1 MVIRAIAILLASA
14 AAATSAPSLAAAAA
28 AAPTAP
34 ADNGKA
40 AGAFISDLAQRAYG
54 VLRDKS
60 NDRNAVRSQ
69 FRALLK
75 ENFAVTDIG
84 NRLIRR
90 HVRTISK
97 QQYQA
102 YQAAFPDYVVDTYT
116 DNLFEF
122 ADSELRIVRTVPRGT
137 RGTIDVYARVIRKNG
152 AQPIDSI
159 WTVKKAENGK
169 YVVDNLTVA
178 GVNLSLTQEADF
190 TAYIQKNGF
199 DALVQFMKDRKSA

>member
-1 MVIRAIAILLASA
+1 A
-14 AAATSAPSLAAAAA
+14 AVATPAASLAAQT
-28 AAPTAP
+28 TAP

-40 AGAFISDLAQRAYG
+40 AGTFITELSQRAYA

-60 NDRNAVRSQ
+60 NDKNEVRAQ
-69 FRALLK
+69 FRTLLK

-90 HVRTISK
+90 HVRTINK

-122 ADSELRIVRTVPRGT
+122 ADSELKVVRTVPRGT
-137 RGTIDVYARVIRKNG
+137 RGTIDVYARVTRNNG

-159 WTVKKAENGK
+159 WTVKKNQSGK

>member
-1 MVIRAIAILLASA
+1 MLFRAIAIALATA
-14 AAATSAPSLAAAAA
+14 AVATPATSLAAQT
-28 AAPTAP
+28 AAPV
-34 ADNGKA
+34 DNGKA
-40 AGAFISDLAQRAYG
+40 GAFIADLAQRAYT

-60 NDRNAVRSQ
+60 NDRSEVRVK

-75 ENFAVTDIG
+75 ENFAITDIG

-90 HVRTISK
+90 HVRTINK

-122 ADSELRIVRTVPRGT
+122 ADSELKVIRTVPRGT
-137 RGTIDVYARVIRKNG
+137 RGDVDVYTRVTRKNG

-159 WTVKKAENGK
+159 WSVKKDPSGK
-169 YVVDNLTVA
+169 LLVSNLTVA

-190 TAYIQKNGF
+190 NAYIQKNGF

>member
-14 AAATSAPSLAAAAA
+14 AVATSAPGLAAA

-34 ADNGKA
+34 VDNGKA

-75 ENFAVTDIG
+75 ENFAITDIG

-137 RGTIDVYARVIRKNG
+137 RGTIDVYARVTRKNG

-159 WTVKKAENGK
+159 WTVKKTESGK
-169 YVVDNLTVA
+169 YLVDNLTVA

-199 DALVQFMKDRKSA
+199 DALLQFMKDRKSA

>member
-1 MVIRAIAILLASA
+1 MGIRAIAILLASA
-14 AAATSAPSLAAAAA
+14 AVATSAPGLAAA

-75 ENFAVTDIG
+75 ENFAITDIG

-137 RGTIDVYARVIRKNG
+137 RGTIDVYARVTRKNG

-159 WTVKKAENGK
+159 WTVKKTESGK
-169 YVVDNLTVA
+169 YLVDNLTVA

-199 DALVQFMKDRKSA
+199 DALLQFMKDRKSA

>member
-1 MVIRAIAILLASA
+1 MFIRALAILLASA
-14 AAATSAPSLAAAAA
+14 AVATPAASLAAQT
-28 AAPTAP
+28 TAP

-40 AGAFISDLAQRAYG
+40 AGAFITELSQRAYA

-60 NDRNAVRSQ
+60 NDKNEVRAQ
-69 FRALLK
+69 FRTLLK

-90 HVRTISK
+90 HVRTINK

-122 ADSELRIVRTVPRGT
+122 ADSELKVVRTVPRGT
-137 RGTIDVYARVIRKNG
+137 RGTIDVYARVTRNNG

-159 WTVKKAENGK
+159 WTVKKNQSGK

-199 DALVQFMKDRKSA
+199 DALVQFMRDRKSA

>member
-1 MVIRAIAILLASA
+1 MFTRAIAILLASA
-14 AAATSAPSLAAAAA
+14 VVAAPSVSV
-28 AAPTAP
+28 AAPTAAATP
-34 ADNGKA
+34 ADTKA
-40 AGAFISDLAQRAYG
+40 ASAFISDLAQRAYG

-60 NDRNAVRSQ
+60 NDKADVRNKFRS
-69 FRALLK
+69 LLK

-102 YQAAFPDYVVDTYT
+102 YQTSFPDYVVDTYT

-122 ADSELRIVRTVPRGT
+122 ADSELRVQRAVPRGN
-137 RGTIDVYARVIRKNG
+137 RGVVDVYTRVIRKNG
-152 AQPIDSI
+152 AQPIESI
-159 WTVKKAENGK
+159 WTVKKNDTGK

-199 DALVQFMKDRKSA
+199 DALVQFMKTKKAA

>member
-1 MVIRAIAILLASA
+1 MFRSIPLALALALAVPPAGIA
-14 AAATSAPSLAAAAA
+14 LAAPGSAQ
-28 AAPTAP
+28 P
-34 ADNGKA
+34 ADNDKA
-40 AGAFISDLAQRAYG
+40 AGAFIDDLADRAYA

-60 NDRNAVRSQ
+60 NSKTEVKAK

-75 ENFAVTDIG
+75 QNFAVQDIG

-97 QQYQA
+97 AQYQA

-122 ADSELRIVRTVPRGT
+122 ADSDLRVVRTVPRGT
-137 RGTIDVYARVIRKNG
+137 RGAIDVYTRVTRNDG
-152 AQPIDSI
+152 SQPIDSI
-159 WTVKKAENGK
+159 WTVKKDTNGRFL
-169 YVVDNLTVA
+169 VDNLTVA

-190 TAYIQKNGF
+190 NAYIQKNGF
-199 DALVQFMKDRKSA
+199 DALVSFMANRKSA

>member
-1 MVIRAIAILLASA
+1 MFIRAIAILLASA
-14 AAATSAPSLAAAAA
+14 AVATPAVSLAAQT
-28 AAPTAP
+28 TAP

-40 AGAFISDLAQRAYG
+40 AGIFIADLSQRAYA

-60 NDRNAVRSQ
+60 NDKNDVRTK

-102 YQAAFPDYVVDTYT
+102 YQVAFPNYVVDTYT

-122 ADSELRIVRTVPRGT
+122 ADSELKVLRTVPRGT

-159 WTVKKAENGK
+159 WTVKKNESGK

-199 DALVQFMKDRKSA
+199 DALVQFMRDRKSA

>member
-1 MVIRAIAILLASA
+1 MFIRAIAIILASA
-14 AAATSAPSLAAAAA
+14 AVATPAVSLAAQT
-28 AAPTAP
+28 TAP

-40 AGAFISDLAQRAYG
+40 AGAFISDLSQRAYA

-60 NDRNAVRSQ
+60 NDKNDVRTK

-102 YQAAFPDYVVDTYT
+102 YQAAFPNYVVDTYT

-122 ADSELRIVRTVPRGT
+122 ADSELKVLRTVPRGT

-159 WTVKKAENGK
+159 WTVKKNESGK

>member
-1 MVIRAIAILLASA
+1 MFIRAIAIILASA
-14 AAATSAPSLAAAAA
+14 AVATPAVSLAAQ
-28 AAPTAP
+28 TTTP

-40 AGAFISDLAQRAYG
+40 AGAFISDLSQRAYA

-60 NDRNAVRSQ
+60 NDKNDVRTK

-75 ENFAVTDIG
+75 DNFAVTDIG

-102 YQAAFPDYVVDTYT
+102 YQAAFPNYVVDTYT

-122 ADSELRIVRTVPRGT
+122 ADSELKVLRTVPRGT

-159 WTVKKAENGK
+159 WTVKKNESGK

>member
-1 MVIRAIAILLASA
+1 MFIRALAILLASA
-14 AAATSAPSLAAAAA
+14 AVATPAASLAAQS
-28 AAPTAP
+28 TAP

-40 AGAFISDLAQRAYG
+40 AGTFITELSQRAYA

-60 NDRNAVRSQ
+60 NDKNEVRAQ
-69 FRALLK
+69 FRKLLK

-90 HVRTISK
+90 HVRTINK

-122 ADSELRIVRTVPRGT
+122 ADSELKVVRTVPRGT
-137 RGTIDVYARVIRKNG
+137 RGTIDVYARVTRNNG

-159 WTVKKAENGK
+159 WTVKKNQSGK

-199 DALVQFMKDRKSA
+199 DALVQFMRDRKSA

>member
-1 MVIRAIAILLASA
+1 MIIRAIAILLASA
-14 AAATSAPSLAAAAA
+14 AVATPAASLAAQT
-28 AAPTAP
+28 TAP
-34 ADNGKA
+34 AENGKA
-40 AGAFISDLAQRAYG
+40 AGAFISDLSQRAYA

-60 NDRNAVRSQ
+60 NDKNDVRAK

-90 HVRTISK
+90 HVRTINK

-102 YQAAFPDYVVDTYT
+102 YQSAFPDYVVDTYT

-122 ADSELRIVRTVPRGT
+122 ADSELKVMRTVPRGT
-137 RGTIDVYARVIRKNG
+137 RGTIDVYARVTRNNG

-159 WTVKKAENGK
+159 WTVKKNQNGK

>member
-1 MVIRAIAILLASA
+1 MFIRAIAIILASA
-14 AAATSAPSLAAAAA
+14 AVAAPAVSLAAQTA
-28 AAPTAP
+28 AP

-40 AGAFISDLAQRAYG
+40 AGAFIADLSQRAYA

-60 NDRNAVRSQ
+60 NDKGDVRAK
-69 FRALLK
+69 FRTLLK

-102 YQAAFPDYVVDTYT
+102 YQAAFPNYVVDTYT

-122 ADSELRIVRTVPRGT
+122 ADSELKVLRTVPRGT
-137 RGTIDVYARVIRKNG
+137 RGAIDVYARVIRKNG

-159 WTVKKAENGK
+159 WTVKKNESGK

>member
-1 MVIRAIAILLASA
+1 MFIRAIAILLASA
-14 AAATSAPSLAAAAA
+14 AVATPAASLAAQT
-28 AAPTAP
+28 TAP

-40 AGAFISDLAQRAYG
+40 AGAFISDLSQRAYA

-60 NDRNAVRSQ
+60 NDKNDVRTK

-102 YQAAFPDYVVDTYT
+102 YQAAFPNYVVDTYT

-122 ADSELRIVRTVPRGT
+122 ADSELKVMRTVPRGT

-159 WTVKKAENGK
+159 WTVKKNESGK

-199 DALVQFMKDRKSA
+199 DALVQFMNDRKAA

>member
-1 MVIRAIAILLASA
+1 MLFRAIAIALATA
-14 AAATSAPSLAAAAA
+14 AIATPVTSFAATA
-28 AAPTAP
+28 AAP
-34 ADNGKA
+34 ADKGQ
-40 AGAFISDLAQRAYG
+40 AGAFISDLAQRAYS

-60 NDRNAVRSQ
+60 NDKAEVRAK
-69 FRALLK
+69 FRLLLK

-90 HVRTISK
+90 HVRTITK
-97 QQYQA
+97 AQYQA

-122 ADSELRIVRTVPRGT
+122 ADSELKVIRTVPRGT
-137 RGTIDVYARVIRKNG
+137 RGDVDVYTRISRSNG

-159 WTVKKAENGK
+159 WSVKKDANGK
-169 YVVDNLTVA
+169 FLVSNLTVA

-190 TAYIQKNGF
+190 NAYIQKNGF
-199 DALVQFMKDRKSA
+199 DALVKFMNDKKAA

>member
-1 MVIRAIAILLASA
+1 MFIRALAILLASA
-14 AAATSAPSLAAAAA
+14 AVATPVASLAAQT
-28 AAPTAP
+28 TAP

-40 AGAFISDLAQRAYG
+40 AGTFITELSQRAYA

-60 NDRNAVRSQ
+60 NDKNEVRAQ
-69 FRALLK
+69 FRRLLK

-90 HVRTISK
+90 HVRTINK

-122 ADSELRIVRTVPRGT
+122 ADSELKVVRTVPRGT
-137 RGTIDVYARVIRKNG
+137 RGTIDVYARVTRNNG

-159 WTVKKAENGK
+159 WTVKKNQSGK

-199 DALVQFMKDRKSA
+199 DALVQFMRDRKSA

>member
-14 AAATSAPSLAAAAA
+14 AVATSAPGLAAA

-75 ENFAVTDIG
+75 ENFAITDIG

-137 RGTIDVYARVIRKNG
+137 RGTIDVYARVTRKNG

-159 WTVKKAENGK
+159 WTVKKTESGK
-169 YVVDNLTVA
+169 YLVDNLTVA

-199 DALVQFMKDRKSA
+199 DALLQFMKDRKSA

>member
-1 MVIRAIAILLASA
+1 MFRSI
-14 AAATSAPSLAAAAA
+14 SLAFAVALAVPSA
-28 AAPTAP
+28 VSALATPGNAQP

-40 AGAFISDLAQRAYG
+40 AGAFIDDLADRAYA

-60 NDRNAVRSQ
+60 NSKTEVKAK

-75 ENFAVTDIG
+75 QNFAVQDIG

-97 QQYQA
+97 EQYQA

-122 ADSELRIVRTVPRGT
+122 ADSDLKVIRTVPRGT
-137 RGTIDVYARVIRKNG
+137 RGAIDVYTRVTRNDG
-152 AQPIDSI
+152 SQPIDSI
-159 WTVKKAENGK
+159 WTVKKDANGRFL
-169 YVVDNLTVA
+169 VDNLTVA

-190 TAYIQKNGF
+190 NAYIQKKGF
-199 DALVQFMKDRKSA
+199 DALVIFMANRKST

>member
-1 MVIRAIAILLASA
+1 MFIRALAILLASA
-14 AAATSAPSLAAAAA
+14 AVATPAASLAAQT
-28 AAPTAP
+28 TAP

-40 AGAFISDLAQRAYG
+40 AGTFITELSQRAYA

-60 NDRNAVRSQ
+60 NDKNEVRAQ
-69 FRALLK
+69 FRKLLK

-90 HVRTISK
+90 HVRTINK

-122 ADSELRIVRTVPRGT
+122 ADSELKVVRTVPRGT
-137 RGTIDVYARVIRKNG
+137 RGTIDVYARVTRNNG

-159 WTVKKAENGK
+159 WTVKKNQSGK

-199 DALVQFMKDRKSA
+199 DALVQFMRDRKSA

>member
-1 MVIRAIAILLASA
+1 MIIRAIAILLASA
-14 AAATSAPSLAAAAA
+14 AVATPAASLAA
-28 AAPTAP
+28 PTTAS
-34 ADNGKA
+34 AENGKA
-40 AGAFISDLAQRAYG
+40 AGAFIADLSQRAYA

-60 NDRNAVRSQ
+60 NDKNDVRAK

-90 HVRTISK
+90 HVRTINK

-122 ADSELRIVRTVPRGT
+122 ADSELKVMRTVPRGT
-137 RGTIDVYARVIRKNG
+137 RGTIDVYARVTRNNG

-159 WTVKKAENGK
+159 WTVKKNQNGK

>member
-1 MVIRAIAILLASA
+1 MFIRALAILLASA
-14 AAATSAPSLAAAAA
+14 AVATPVASLAAQT
-28 AAPTAP
+28 TAP

-40 AGAFISDLAQRAYG
+40 AGTFITELSQRAYA

-60 NDRNAVRSQ
+60 NDKNDVRAQ
-69 FRALLK
+69 FRKLLK

-90 HVRTISK
+90 HVRTINK

-122 ADSELRIVRTVPRGT
+122 ADSELKVVRTVPRGT
-137 RGTIDVYARVIRKNG
+137 RGTIDVYARVTRNNG

-159 WTVKKAENGK
+159 WTVKKNQSGK

-199 DALVQFMKDRKSA
+199 DALVQFMRDRKSA

>member
-1 MVIRAIAILLASA
+1 MFIRAIALLLASA
-14 AAATSAPSLAAAAA
+14 TVAVPVTSAAAQT
-28 AAPTAP
+28 TAP

-60 NDRNAVRSQ
+60 NDKNEVRAK
-69 FRALLK
+69 FRTLLK
-75 ENFAVTDIG
+75 ENFAVNDIG

-90 HVRTISK
+90 HVRTITK

-102 YQAAFPDYVVDTYT
+102 YQAAFPNYVVDTYT

-122 ADSELRIVRTVPRGT
+122 ADSEMKVVRTVPRGT
-137 RGTIDVYARVIRKNG
+137 RGTIDVYARVTRSNG

-159 WTVKKAENGK
+159 WTVKKNASGK

-190 TAYIQKNGF
+190 TAYIQRNGF
-199 DALVQFMKDRKSA
+199 DGLIKFMTDKKAA

>member
-1 MVIRAIAILLASA
+1 MFIRALAILLASA
-14 AAATSAPSLAAAAA
+14 AVATPAASLAAQT
-28 AAPTAP
+28 TAP

-40 AGAFISDLAQRAYG
+40 AGTFITELSQRAYA

-60 NDRNAVRSQ
+60 NDKNDVRAQ
-69 FRALLK
+69 FRKLLK

-90 HVRTISK
+90 HVRTINK

-122 ADSELRIVRTVPRGT
+122 ADSELKVVRTVPRGT
-137 RGTIDVYARVIRKNG
+137 RGTIDVYARVTRNNG

-159 WTVKKAENGK
+159 WTVKKNQSGK

-199 DALVQFMKDRKSA
+199 DALVQFMRDRKSA

>member
-1 MVIRAIAILLASA
+1 MLFRAIAIALATA
-14 AAATSAPSLAAAAA
+14 AVATPATSLAAQ
-28 AAPTAP
+28 TAVP

-40 AGAFISDLAQRAYG
+40 GAFIADLAQRAYT

-60 NDRNAVRSQ
+60 NDRSEVRVK

-75 ENFAVTDIG
+75 ENFAITDIG

-90 HVRTISK
+90 HVRTINK

-122 ADSELRIVRTVPRGT
+122 ADSELKVIRTVPRGT
-137 RGTIDVYARVIRKNG
+137 RGDVDVYTRVTRKNG

-159 WTVKKAENGK
+159 WSVKKDPSGK
-169 YVVDNLTVA
+169 LLVSNLTVA

-190 TAYIQKNGF
+190 NAYIQKNGF

>member
-1 MVIRAIAILLASA
+1 MFIRAIAVLLASA
-14 AAATSAPSLAAAAA
+14 AVATPAVSLAAPA
-28 AAPTAP
+28 TAP

-40 AGAFISDLAQRAYG
+40 AGNFIADLSQRAYA

-60 NDRNAVRSQ
+60 NDKDDVRTK

-90 HVRTISK
+90 HVRTITK

-102 YQAAFPDYVVDTYT
+102 YQAAFPNYVVDTYT

-122 ADSELRIVRTVPRGT
+122 ADSELKVVRTVPRGT
-137 RGTIDVYARVIRKNG
+137 RGTIDVYARVIRNNG

-159 WTVKKAENGK
+159 WTVKKNESGK

-199 DALVQFMKDRKSA
+199 DALVQFMRDRKSA